1 MKKQKGKKSNAQLII
16 GALMTGK
23 SLGSRNISDM
33 VSEIAGKEIKVQD
46 VASMLSKISNTK
58 KSDLGFFIKRVKEGN
73 SFTYNMVDEI
83 LELSEEQAYDLT
95 LKIGKDR
102 YTLNEAL
109 EDFPGLCQYVPGA
122 SPKGKAKAKPQPKK
136 AVVKKAPQ
144 KKPAPKAAKTA
155 APVLNLSDALNAETL
170 VAGIV
175 QKIAEELGNM
185 DLKVKVSLNV
195 EGIED

>member
-102 YTLNEAL
+102 YTLDEAL

-122 SPKGKAKAKPQPKK
+122 SPKAKPQPKKSQTKK

-144 KKPAPKAAKTA
+144 KPAPKVAQATA
-155 APVLNLSDALNAETL
+155 NPVSDALNVEAL
-170 VAGIV
+170 VAGII
-175 QKIAEELGNM
+175 QKVTEELGNM
-185 DLKVKVSLNV
+185 DLRVKVSLNV
-195 EGIED
+195 EGVED